1 MSFPTYP
8 DYADSGAEW
17 LGRIP
22 THWGCELGR
31 RLFAQS
37 RLPAMPGDLQLS
49 ATQKYGV
56 IPQQMFMELE
66 DQKVVLAL
74 TGLDNF
80 KHVEVDDFVVSLR
93 SFQGGIERCK
103 YSGCV
108 SPAYTVLNARHQVD
122 PAFMEY
128 LLKAPPFIAALQ
140 SVTDGIR
147 EGKSISYEQF
157 GSVHLPIPSVEEQSS
172 ISAFLTDET
181 AKIDALVAEQEE
193 LITLLKEK
201 RQAVISHAVTKGLD
215 SSVPMKDSGV
225 EWLGEVPAHWEITS
239 LKRHWTATDCKH
251 VTAEFVEDGIPLASI
266 REVQSRWVELA
277 DAKRTTEH
285 FYKVLIEGGRDP
297 RPGDLIFSRNATVGE
312 VAQVSVEHPLFAMG
326 QDVVLLRRIDPSSSP
341 DFLQQVIRSAVVI
354 EQLAVCMIGS
364 TFKRINVEEIRSLVI
379 AFPPTDEQHMIS
391 TYLIEQAKQFDQL
404 IDEAVLSIE
413 LQRERRSALISAA
426 VTGQID
432 VRGLAQTFG
441 DIAVAG

>member
-1 MSFPTYP
+1 MSFPRYP
-8 DYADSGAEW
+8 DYADSNAGW

-37 RLPAMPGDLQLS
+37 RLPALPEDLQLS

-80 KHVEVDDFVVSLR
+80 KHVEVNDFVISLR

-108 SPAYTVLNARHQVD
+108 SPAYTVLNARHEVD
-122 PAFMEY
+122 PSFMEY

-147 EGKSISYEQF
+147 EGKNISYEQF
-157 GSVHLPIPSVEEQSS
+157 GSVHLPLPSIEEQRS
-172 ISAFLTDET
+172 IAAFLTDET
-181 AKIDALVAEQEE
+181 AKIDTLVAEQEQ

-215 SSVPMKDSGV
+215 PSMPMKDSGV
-225 EWLGEVPAHWEITS
+225 EWLGKVPAHWRVCS
-239 LKRHWTATDCKH
+239 LKRALQSMQYGISETLDIDGDVAVLRMGNIQDGSVVSDDLKFVKH
-251 VTAEFVEDGIPLASI
+251 VES
-266 REVQSRWVELA
+266 ELLLK
-277 DAKRTTEH
+277 D
-285 FYKVLIEGGRDP
+285 
-297 RPGDLIFSRNATVGE
+297 GDLLYNRTNSIDLVGKVGIFKNNNTGGKPMSFASYLVRLRVKEDCIPQFFSYLLNTDGVLALARSAAFVSIGQCNLNPTRYGE
-312 VAQVSVEHPLFAMG
+312 TMVALPPQSEQISLAAHLDEFARSLDDM
-326 QDVVLLRRIDPSSSP
+326 LLAASQAIL
-341 DFLQQVIRSAVVI
+341 FLQ
-354 EQLAVCMIGS
+354 
-364 TFKRINVEEIRSLVI
+364 
-379 AFPPTDEQHMIS
+379 
-391 TYLIEQAKQFDQL
+391 
-404 IDEAVLSIE
+404 
-413 LQRERRSALISAA
+413 ERRSALISAA

-432 VRGLAQTFG
+432 VRGLATSKE
-441 DIAVAG
+441 AA

>member
-1 MSFPTYP
+1 MSFPRYP
-8 DYADSGAEW
+8 DYMDSGAEW
-17 LGRIP
+17 LGCIP
-22 THWGCELGR
+22 KHWGCELGR

-37 RLPAMPGDLQLS
+37 RLPAQPGDLQLS

-80 KHVEVDDFVVSLR
+80 KHVEVDDFVISLR
-93 SFQGGIERCK
+93 SFQGGIERCR

-157 GSVHLPIPSVEEQSS
+157 GAVHLPIPSIEEQSS
-172 ISAFLTDET
+172 IAAFLTDET
-181 AKIDALVAEQEE
+181 AKIDALVAEQEQ

-215 SSVPMKDSGV
+215 PSVPMKNSGV
-225 EWLGEVPAHWEITS
+225 EWLGEVPAHWAIAALNYRYEV
-239 LKRHWTATDCKH
+239 LLGKMLDEKRILGNHLAPYLRNVDVQWDRINIDDLPQMDFDGSDVERYGLRAGDLLVCEGGDVGRSALWQGQLTECYYQKALHRLRPRDDSSDLPRFQFYLMQAAAKLDVFTGGQGKATIFH
-251 VTAEFVEDGIPLASI
+251 LTAEA
-266 REVQSRWVELA
+266 
-277 DAKRTTEH
+277 
-285 FYKVLIEGGRDP
+285 
-297 RPGDLIFSRNATVGE
+297 
-312 VAQVSVEHPLFAMG
+312 
-326 QDVVLLRRIDPSSSP
+326 LRRYRFAYPGRAEQERIAEHLDRAVSKF
-341 DFLQQVIRSAVVI
+341 DELINEATKATQLLQ
-354 EQLAVCMIGS
+354 
-364 TFKRINVEEIRSLVI
+364 
-379 AFPPTDEQHMIS
+379 
-391 TYLIEQAKQFDQL
+391 
-404 IDEAVLSIE
+404 
-413 LQRERRSALISAA
+413 ERRSALISAA

-432 VRGLAQTFG
+432 VRRLVIERA
-441 DIAVAG
+441 AA